1 MKTVVVTGGTGLIG
15 TELIKHL
22 LRHNYHVII
31 LTRDP
36 QKATAKSKFGN
47 QVSYAAWDVKKQTID
62 EKAIAEAQFIL
73 HLAGAGVVDKKW
85 TPAYK
90 KEIVD
95 SRVKSS
101 ELLINTLKKLNHP
114 LEAFISS
121 SATGWYG
128 ADKPTQK
135 PFTEDVPP
143 ATDFLGETCRLW
155 EESVAKVEALGIR
168 RVSLRTGIVLSK
180 KGGALA
186 EFLKPVRL
194 SVAGVLGTGK
204 QMVSWIHIA
213 DLCEMY
219 VYAMENGQLQG
230 SYNAVA
236 PNPVSNEEL
245 TLTLAKA
252 EKGKW
257 FVKMPVPTFA
267 LKLMM
272 GERSEEVLKSTTVSS
287 EKIEATGFKFRW
299 PEIKGAIESLVNV

>member
-22 LRHNYHVII
+22 LRHNYFVTA

-36 QKATAKSKFGN
+36 HKATAKSKFGN
-47 QVSYAAWDVKKQTID
+47 QVSYAAWDIKKGTID
-62 EKAIAEAQFIL
+62 EKAISDASYII

-85 TPAYK
+85 TDAYK

-95 SRVKSS
+95 SRVNSS
-101 ELLINTLKKLNHP
+101 ELLMKTLKKLNHP

-128 ADKPTQK
+128 ADKPGQL
-135 PFTEDVPP
+135 PFTEDVP
-143 ATDFLGETCRLW
+143 AANDFLGETCRLW
-155 EESVAKVEALGIR
+155 EKSVEPVEELGIR

-180 KGGALA
+180 KGGALPQF
-186 EFLKPVRL
+186 ERPIKM
-194 SVAGVLGTGK
+194 SVAGVLGSGK

-213 DLCEMY
+213 DLCDMY
-219 VYAMENGQLQG
+219 VYALEQPHLQG

-236 PNPVSNEEL
+236 PNPVTNETL
-245 TLTLAKA
+245 TLTLARA

-257 FVKMPVPTFA
+257 FIKMPVPEFA

-287 EKIEATGFKFRW
+287 QKIQAAGFEFRW
-299 PEIKGAIESLVNV
+299 PEIKGAIDSLVK

>member
-22 LRHNYHVII
+22 IRHNYQVVV

-47 QVSYAAWDVKKQTID
+47 HVSYAAWNVKSGTVD
-62 EKAIAEAQFIL
+62 EAALAQADYII
-73 HLAGAGVVDKKW
+73 HLAGANVVAKKW
-85 TPAYK
+85 TAAYR

-101 ELLINTLKKLNHP
+101 ELLINTLRRINHHVT
-114 LEAFISS
+114 AFISS

-128 ADKPTQK
+128 ADKPGTAK
-135 PFTEDVPP
+135 PFTEEAPP

-155 EESVAKVEALGIR
+155 EQSAQPVEQLGIR
-168 RVSLRTGIVLSK
+168 RVSLRTGIALSK

-186 EFLKPVRL
+186 EFLKPL
-194 SVAGVLGTGK
+194 KLGVAGVLGSGR

-213 DLCEMY
+213 DLCDMY
-219 VYAMENGQLQG
+219 IYALEHEHVRG

-236 PNPVSNEEL
+236 PHPVTNEQ
-245 TLTLAKA
+245 LTLALA
-252 EKGKW
+252 HAQRGRL
-257 FVKMPVPTFA
+257 FVKMPVPAFV

-272 GERSEEVLKSTTVSS
+272 GERSEEVLKSTTVSAQ
-287 EKIEATGFKFRW
+287 KIQAAGFQFQW
-299 PEIKGAIESLVNV
+299 PEIKGAIKNLV